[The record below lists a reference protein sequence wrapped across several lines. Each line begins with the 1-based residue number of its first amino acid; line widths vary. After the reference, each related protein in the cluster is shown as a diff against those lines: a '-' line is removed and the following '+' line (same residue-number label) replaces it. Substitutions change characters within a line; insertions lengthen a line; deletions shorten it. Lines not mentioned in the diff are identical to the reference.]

1 MDLFEKFLAVF
12 GVAITSFVIFA
23 MWSSVKD
30 SEEKKAL
37 FENPTTSYVG
47 TFDGCDVKRINRG
60 KEKDSF
66 FIARCGDPFINMK
79 EK

>member
-1 MDLFEKFLAVF
+1 MDLFEKCMVGLAIV
-12 GVAITSFVIFA
+12 VAIFVAIIVHT
-23 MWSSVKD
+23 MVKD
-30 SEEKKAL
+30 NEEMQAL
-37 FENPTTSYVG
+37 FKHPTTSYVG

-66 FIARCGDPFINMK
+66 FIARCGDPFIHMK